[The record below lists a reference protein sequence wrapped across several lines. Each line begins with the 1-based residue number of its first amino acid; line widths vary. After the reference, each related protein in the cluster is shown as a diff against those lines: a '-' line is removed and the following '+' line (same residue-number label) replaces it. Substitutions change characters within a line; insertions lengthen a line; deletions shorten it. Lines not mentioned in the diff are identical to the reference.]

1 MLGAISAGFRAFV
14 LWAFYFFMFICQ
26 PAFAQDQTGAQASEL
41 VLWERAIVAV
51 EKGDH
56 QAALGDLESLVSL
69 NPANANYRFELAL
82 TLYRL
87 EQDGRARYHLGLLDS
102 TALQPGAR
110 HAVGQL
116 TEKINTRRRLTG
128 YFSFGLRPESN
139 VGRQTES
146 KTVLISG
153 LPFELEQSG
162 EPGVSGKINAGLS
175 YGSRLSPRL
184 HARLRADLAAKLNKD
199 AAYRDISVTGRAGLQ
214 FSKTTRSAIAGGLL
228 LGTRWIGDAPYS
240 DTVGA
245 YIDYAQQAGAK
256 GRLNFNMQFANT
268 RHKDRS
274 PDHNIILTHLSYAHG
289 ISVNAQLRFG
299 VFHQHTSS
307 ADKTAA
313 GTNTGLTF
321 GADYAFRG
329 GLVAGVDLSVS
340 RDTRDGFNVALFSEA
355 RKDEKIKAELR
366 LHHRDIQVLTF
377 APQLIVGI
385 ERNKSNNA
393 LVDFTNEYMTIGFT
407 RKF

>member
-1 MLGAISAGFRAFV
+1 MSRVITAGSRAFV
-14 LWAFYFFMFICQ
+14 LWACYFFMLICA
-26 PAFAQDQTGAQASEL
+26 PAFAQDQTGAQVSEP
-41 VLWERAIVAV
+41 VLWDRALVAV
-51 EKGDH
+51 ENGDH
-56 QAALGDLESLVSL
+56 QAALVDLERLVSL
-69 NPANANYRFELAL
+69 NPANVNYRFELAL
-82 TLYRL
+82 TLYKL
-87 EQDGRARYHLGLLDS
+87 GQDGRARYHLGLLEG

-116 TEKINTRRRLTG
+116 TEKINTRRRLSG

-214 FSKTTRSAIAGGLL
+214 FSKTSRSAVAGGLL

-245 YIDYAQQAGAK
+245 YVDYAQQAGAK
-256 GRLNFNMQFANT
+256 GRLNLNLQFANT

-274 PDHNIILTHLSYAHG
+274 PDHNIILAHLSYAHG
-289 ISVNAQLRFG
+289 ISANAQLRFG

-307 ADKTAA
+307 ADTTAA

-329 GLVAGVDLSVS
+329 GLVAGLDVSVS
-340 RDTRDGFNVALFSEA
+340 RDTRDGFNAGLFSEA

-366 LHHRDIQVLTF
+366 LHHREIQFYNF

-385 ERNKSNNA
+385 ERNKSNNT
-393 LVDFTNEYMTIGFT
+393 LVDYTNEYMTIGFT